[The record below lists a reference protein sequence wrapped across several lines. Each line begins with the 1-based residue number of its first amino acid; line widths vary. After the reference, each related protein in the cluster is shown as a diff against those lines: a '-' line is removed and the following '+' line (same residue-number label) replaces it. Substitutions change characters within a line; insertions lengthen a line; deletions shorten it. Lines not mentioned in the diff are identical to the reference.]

1 MSESLRLLLTKERP
15 ERIAHIALYK
25 RAAMSDLLRSLMT
38 KERKSKLLDFFEQ
51 ITHSLFCAQKI
62 SHLQVTAS
70 SYFGHRHISV
80 KVPNDKFDFNPCV
93 DRIQFLTHA
102 LKA

>member
-62 SHLQVTAS
+62 SHLLKKTV
-70 SYFGHRHISV
+70 R
-80 KVPNDKFDFNPCV
+80 KFPTQHGFYLFILGQGGV
-93 DRIQFLTHA
+93 F
-102 LKA
+102 